1 MIYAVF
7 GISCDVIIMNYNEY
21 RRKTKKLSV
30 GRVNVGGDSPIAV
43 QSMTNVSSS
52 DYDAL
57 YVQMRALEDAGCDI
71 IRMTVPD
78 DDAVRNLYKLKCS
91 DIKMPIVADIHFS
104 YRLSIESANAGADK
118 IRINPGNIGGE
129 DRVKAVVNACSQ
141 KNIPIRIGVNGGSL
155 EKELLNKYGSPTPQA
170 LYESAMSHIK
180 ILEKY
185 DFNDIIVAIKSSDV
199 RNMMGAVRLI
209 ADKCEYPIHLGVTE
223 AGTEKYGIVKSSV
236 GIGGLLSEGIGDTI
250 RVSLTDDPIKEV
262 KQGRAILRALGIDSE
277 NHVNV
282 VSCPTCGRTKIDLI
296 ALATRLE
303 EKLENI
309 KVNRP
314 LTVAVMGCAVNGPG
328 EAREADIG
336 VAGGIGEAL
345 LFKHGEIIKKIP
357 EDQVIDVL
365 LDEIRR
371 IGQE

>member
-1 MIYAVF
+1 
-7 GISCDVIIMNYNEY
+7 MNYNEY

-57 YVQMRALEDAGCDI
+57 YAQMRALEDAGCDI

-104 YRLSIESANAGADK
+104 YRLAIESANAGADK

-170 LYESAMSHIK
+170 LYESAMSHIR

-209 ADKCEYPIHLGVTE
+209 ADKCDYPIHLGVTE

-303 EKLENI
+303 ERLENMTV
-309 KVNRP
+309 KRP

-371 IGQE
+371 MGQE

>member
-1 MIYAVF
+1 
-7 GISCDVIIMNYNEY
+7 MNYNEY
-21 RRKTKKLSV
+21 RRKTQKIAVGKLHI
-30 GRVNVGGDSPIAV
+30 GGDSPIAV

-57 YVQMRALEDAGCDI
+57 YGQMRALEDAGCDI

-104 YRLSIESANAGADK
+104 YRLAIESANAGADK

-129 DRVKAVVNACSQ
+129 DRVKAVVDACSLR
-141 KNIPIRIGVNGGSL
+141 NIPIRIGVNGGSL
-155 EKELLNKYGSPTPQA
+155 EKVLLQKYGSPTPEA
-170 LYESAMSHIK
+170 LYESAMSHIR

-185 DFNDIIVAIKSSDV
+185 DFSNIIVAIKSSDV
-199 RNMMGAVRLI
+199 RNMISAVRLV
-209 ADKCEYPIHLGVTE
+209 ADKCDYPIHLGVTE

-236 GIGGLLSEGIGDTI
+236 GIGGLLSDGIGDTI
-250 RVSLTDDPIKEV
+250 RVSLTDDPVKEV
-262 KQGRAILRALGIDSE
+262 KQGRAILRALGIE
-277 NHVNV
+277 QGNHINV

-296 ALATRLE
+296 SLASRLE
-303 EKLENI
+303 DILENV
-309 KVNRP
+309 KVGHP

-336 VAGGIGEAL
+336 IAGGDGEAL

-357 EDQVIDVL
+357 EEQVIDVL
-365 LDEIRR
+365 VGEIRR
-371 IGQE
+371 MAEE